1 MGFRRVG
8 GYMSE
13 DTVDVS
19 ERTPFVAE
27 GATYLLLLTG
37 GMLAAGLSLLF
48 FLIGAIRYLPDSQF
62 FPASVLSCAAA
73 GATVLLCYAC
83 NDALVARRGWMV
95 HAGAACLLALAG
107 SLLGWY
113 GVFGHA
119 ASLASGLALLFL
131 LWGRHLA
138 SLSHRMLVIVMS
150 LIMLAMGVAGCM
162 LPSVQ
167 SAAHHLALGLL
178 LFLVS
183 VVFFVV
189 VRKVA
194 ICGDALPRTLE
205 ESKLNE
211 GILKTNYAPALSD
224 GLIAGTV
231 VSLLSMHA
239 GQLAYASLP
248 VGIALIACAA
258 LCLLQLTPNFQ
269 YELLLRNHAIC
280 FKSVPFLFFPLLAYL
295 DQGVFACISLV
306 ISLCFGAML
315 LASLTERIRFMS
327 LSSFYA
333 FGKQGAVFFAG
344 AACGL
349 LLVEAS
355 GRMYALGMWEGA
367 VLFCV
372 AVLAIEWSLVG
383 SMRGRAT
390 YDHVRAA
397 QSVAAGDGPQVGQRK
412 PSWRDRIDAVS
423 QEYNLS
429 LRQQEVLVHLARGR
443 NAQYIAEH
451 LNITL
456 ATAKSH
462 IYNIYIKLGVHTRQE
477 LLDVLDSTDA

>member
-13 DTVDVS
+13 DIVDVS

-73 GATVLLCYAC
+73 AATVLLCYAC
-83 NDALVARRGWMV
+83 NDALVTRRGWMV

-162 LPSVQ
+162 LPAVQ

-269 YELLLRNHAIC
+269 YELFLRNHAIC
-280 FKSVPFLFFPLLAYL
+280 FKSVPFLFFP
-295 DQGVFACISLV
+295 
-306 ISLCFGAML
+306 L

-390 YDHVRAA
+390 YDHARAA
-397 QSVAAGDGPQVGQRK
+397 QSVAAGDGPQVERRK